1 MDLILEL
8 LSKSC
13 ALLCILSLICSHFK
27 YTVLSDILMVL
38 ATIGFIFVLK
48 DLYHNLKFLYHKR
61 KGKNKDE

>member
-1 MDLILEL
+1 MDMILKL

-13 ALLCILSLICSHFK
+13 ALLCTLSLICSHFK

-38 ATIGFIFVLK
+38 ATVGFILVLK
-48 DLYHNLKFLYHKR
+48 DLYHNLKFLYDKR